1 MKYVKIHG
9 KSIKTN
15 LKAKLNGD
23 TMAKEQKSP
32 VRIRN
37 QNNIRP
43 RCCSASKNIVL

>member
-1 MKYVKIHG
+1 MKYVKIYG

-37 QNNIRP
+37 HNNIRP